1 MDTSSLTAQVS
12 YAIGQGRVVETA
24 LTVDSGDA
32 LQIAGASGVGKTTL
46 LRILARLR
54 GADSGELTLNGKAA
68 AEIDPRHWR
77 SLVTYLPQ
85 SPIAFAGTV
94 EDNLRLP
101 FRLGIRTDTDFSWDK
116 AALLLDR
123 VGLPP
128 QTFRNQ
134 DARTLSGGEL
144 QRLALVR
151 SLLVEPQFLLADE
164 PTASLDASTAERIVR
179 LLTDWQTK
187 EQGGLVLVIHDEAP
201 WQELE
206 RERLILKP
214 SSKAPLP

>member
-1 MDTSSLTAQVS
+1 METNSLTAQVS
-12 YAIGQGRVVETA
+12 YAIGQERVVETA
-24 LTVDSGDA
+24 LSANSGAA

-54 GADSGELTLNGKAA
+54 ESDSGELTLDGKPT

-77 SLVTYLPQ
+77 RLVTYLPQ
-85 SPIAFAGTV
+85 SPVAFAGAV

-101 FRLGIRTDTDFSWDK
+101 FRLGIRADVDFSWDK
-116 AALLLDR
+116 AALLLDKI
-123 VGLPP
+123 GLPP
-128 QTFRNQ
+128 KTFRHQ

-164 PTASLDASTAERIVR
+164 PTASLDASTAERVVR
-179 LLTDWQTK
+179 LLTDWMTE

-201 WQELE
+201 WRELE
-206 RERLILKP
+206 RERLILEP
-214 SSKAPLP
+214 TAGHY